1 MAKYSPKTK
10 DESEKLAQNYIDDEI
25 SAIIQKG
32 FEQASKRNVKTADEY
47 KEHLKEIR
55 PNIHKDN
62 GKYKPTTSE
71 ELQSLTQDL
80 SVNLG
85 DIDTS
90 AITDMSYLFYES
102 KRQDFSGIE
111 KWDTSSVTDM
121 SGMFEKAE
129 HFNADISKWNV
140 SNLTLMDSMFYKA
153 ESFNQSLDSWNVSN
167 ILEIDENSH
176 IFDDSPLEFNAPKWY
191 SNLVSVDESLRMFDK
206 LIDNNELSKI
216 RKNVLRNSDGKYKPL
231 DKSQLQALLQ
241 DSSVNLGDID
251 TSAIEDMSQLFYF
264 KSYKIKRKDFSG
276 IEKWNVSSVKTMNGM
291 FYEVEKFNVNINDW
305 NVSNVEDMSF
315 MFGFTEFNQPLD
327 KWNVSNVEDMSGM
340 FQFNSNFNQDLSD
353 WSDKLG
359 KVKSMA
365 GMFMHSFNF
374 NQPLNSWNVS
384 SVTNMAAMFSG
395 AKSFNQPLDS
405 WDTSSVTDMGEMFEG
420 TDCFNQPLDSWNVS
434 SVIFMSGMFKATLK
448 FNQPLDSWNVS
459 NVVDMSN
466 MFDGAVSFN
475 QDLSDWGDKLGK
487 VKSMDS
493 MFEVTP
499 SLAIN
504 FLSVWQIPEYC
515 TKENMTQHSRLESD
529 ESKLIPSKLKPN
541 ECVYRITQVE
551 CDLNNIKDFRLSE
564 NNKIKFL
571 EEWIPKN
578 ILKDYNIFF
587 AKAPHK
593 KNDDKS
599 KENKSNFK
607 IYAFDDI
614 EKMDYEGSRDGWLW
628 DFAFYEVLGYK
639 FMVEKGNN
647 ILANGIKR
655 TNISFEIQIK
665 DIDIAKDKKYNS
677 NTKFYDNKL
686 SISFSNQTM
695 IVWIQ
700 KGSNQNDILDILNVY
715 MIAKAYNTKMDELG
729 KNARDANEKRKTIN
743 AIKKPLDK
751 WLPFSKAKQANK
763 KLYDELKKSYEEVCN
778 FDLHSYHNIP
788 IVQVDK
794 SALMAIWQDI
804 SQKYMVQDKHDELKE
819 TISRVTQLVSDE
831 RQENL
836 NYIMYW
842 VAILSAIAAIFS
854 AIPILQN
861 FIAWISS
868 KI

>member
-10 DESEKLAQNYIDDEI
+10 DELKKL
-25 SAIIQKG
+25 
-32 FEQASKRNVKTADEY
+32 V
-47 KEHLKEIR
+47 
-55 PNIHKDN
+55 
-62 GKYKPTTSE
+62 
-71 ELQSLTQDL
+71 QDL

-90 AITDMSYLFYES
+90 VITDMSYLFYKSER
-102 KRQDFSGIE
+102 KDFSGIE
-111 KWDTSSVTDM
+111 KWDTSSVTNM
-121 SGMFEKAE
+121 SGMFISAE
-129 HFNADISKWNV
+129 YFNADISKWN
-140 SNLTLMDSMFYKA
+140 T
-153 ESFNQSLDSWNVSN
+153 
-167 ILEIDENSH
+167 
-176 IFDDSPLEFNAPKWY
+176 
-191 SNLVSVDESLRMFDK
+191 
-206 LIDNNELSKI
+206 
-216 RKNVLRNSDGKYKPL
+216 
-231 DKSQLQALLQ
+231 
-241 DSSVNLGDID
+241 
-251 TSAIEDMSQLFYF
+251 
-264 KSYKIKRKDFSG
+264 
-276 IEKWNVSSVKTMNGM
+276 
-291 FYEVEKFNVNINDW
+291 
-305 NVSNVEDMSF
+305 
-315 MFGFTEFNQPLD
+315 
-327 KWNVSNVEDMSGM
+327 
-340 FQFNSNFNQDLSD
+340 
-353 WSDKLG
+353 
-359 KVKSMA
+359 
-365 GMFMHSFNF
+365 
-374 NQPLNSWNVS
+374 S
-384 SVTNMAAMFSG
+384 SVTNMGGMFSG

-405 WDTSSVTDMGEMFEG
+405 WNTSSVTDMGEMFEG

-434 SVIFMSGMFKATLK
+434 SVIFMSGMFKVALK

-466 MFDGAVSFN
+466 MFDGAMSFN

-487 VKSMDS
+487 VKSMDN
-493 MFEVTP
+493 MFYNTP

-515 TKENMTQHSRLESD
+515 SKEYMIQYSRLTSD

-564 NNKIKFL
+564 NDKIKFL

-599 KENKSNFK
+599 KENKSNFT
-607 IYAFDDI
+607 IYDFDDI
-614 EKMDYEGSRDGWLW
+614 EKMGYEGSRDGWLW

-665 DIDIAKDKKYNS
+665 DTDMAKNKQYNS

-686 SISFSNQTM
+686 SISFGNQTM

-729 KNARDANEKRKTIN
+729 RNARDSNEKRKTIN

-751 WLPFSKAKQANK
+751 WLPFSKSKHANK
-763 KLYDELKKSYEEVCN
+763 QLYDELKKSYEEVCN

-804 SQKYMVQDKHDELKE
+804 SQKYMVQNKHDELKE
-819 TISRVTQLVSDE
+819 TIARVTQLVSDE

-854 AIPILQN
+854 AISILQN
-861 FIAWISS
+861 FIMWISS